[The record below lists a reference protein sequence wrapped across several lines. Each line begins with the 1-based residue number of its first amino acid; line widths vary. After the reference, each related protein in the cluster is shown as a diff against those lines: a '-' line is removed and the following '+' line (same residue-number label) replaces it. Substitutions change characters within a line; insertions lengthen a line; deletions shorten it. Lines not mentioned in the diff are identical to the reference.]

1 MRITSGC
8 RDFNTMCLGFLLI
21 SILYAFS
28 VAAVTSFSQN
38 KEYNI
43 FQIKSVISGGQK
55 PKAAPLAET
64 KVCRVS
70 WKGSF
75 LVWSLLASGVH
86 LYSLDYS
93 IFLYFLSILLLL
105 LLAGLPINSS
115 NSVSLFSE
123 ASGDDKGSIW
133 IGSPLHLKILDP
145 VSSTSLSHNM
155 TFIGLQNQ
163 DMEYLGGY
171 FIAHDIK
178 II

>member
-1 MRITSGC
+1 MQRLYHNVPWFSTDFYSVCIFCGC
-8 RDFNTMCLGFLLI
+8 CNKFL
-21 SILYAFS
+21 
-28 VAAVTSFSQN
+28 T
-38 KEYNI
+38 K
-43 FQIKSVISGGQK
+43 IKSIIFSRLNLLSLKVRNQK
-55 PKAAPLAET
+55 QLLWAET

-75 LVWSLLASGVH
+75 LVWSSLASGVH

-93 IFLYFLSILLLL
+93 TFLSILLLL

-115 NSVSLFSE
+115 NSVSFFSE

-133 IGSPLHLKILDP
+133 IGSPLHLKILDHI
-145 VSSTSLSHNM
+145 SSTSLSHNM

-171 FIAHDIK
+171 FIAHDTK
-178 II
+178 LYK